1 MASFLKR
8 LLDWLQGRKPEKI
21 RYNLWD
27 SAQQVAPAPQTTTP
41 AQSPTSTESNLP
53 LGARFRPAAS
63 EFTMTFGQVQEMERL
78 LETIP
83 PLPHGAIQV
92 LRELDSP
99 EASAASVAKAIA
111 CEPVMAATVVRL
123 SNSTAMGLRREI
135 TSVTEAVSYLGFSTT
150 KSLFLK
156 FNVESLFPRTASGRG
171 YDRGK
176 LWLHAMTVAQ
186 VAEEVA
192 RRAGR
197 TDANLALTGGLLHD
211 VGKLVLNS
219 KFEEVVEHLWAPDQD
234 PAVGMLDRERKLFG
248 ADHSIIG
255 AALAIEWKLPDDL
268 VQIIRLHHAIESP
281 TANLKPDVRR
291 ALLAVYVANQLV
303 KFRHAYCEQME
314 IDPSA
319 DAAIQELGLPAWPEL
334 QADPRI
340 VAIID
345 RALMLSGNPA
355 QSIPVAA

>member
-1 MASFLKR
+1 MASFLKKIR
-8 LLDWLQGRKPEKI
+8 DWFAGRKPEQI
-21 RYNLWD
+21 CYNRWD
-27 SAQQVAPAPQTTTP
+27 QPDPTAATPNSPTEPAPP
-41 AQSPTSTESNLP
+41 PPEKLP
-53 LGARFRPAAS
+53 LGARFRPAVA
-63 EFTMTFGQVQEMERL
+63 EFTMTVGQMQEMDRL

-83 PLPHGAIQV
+83 PLPQGAIQV

-99 EASAASVAKAIA
+99 DASAASVAKAIA

-135 TSVTEAVSYLGFSTT
+135 NSVADAVAYLGFSTT

-156 FNVESLFPRTASGRG
+156 FNVESLFPKTSTGRG
-171 YDRGK
+171 YDRSK

-197 TDANLALTGGLLHD
+197 TDPNLALTAGLLHD

-219 KFEEVVEHLWAPDQD
+219 KFENSVEKLWAPDAD
-234 PAVGMLDRERKLFG
+234 ATVGLLDRERNLFG

-255 AALAIEWKLPDDL
+255 AMLAIDWKLPDDL
-268 VQIIRLHHAIESP
+268 VQIIRLHHSIQSP
-281 TANLKPDVRR
+281 SVKLKPDVRR

-303 KFRHAYCEQME
+303 KFRHVYCDQME
-314 IDPSA
+314 IDPA
-319 DAAIQELGLPAWPEL
+319 PDAAAQELGLPGWPEL
-334 QADPRI
+334 MIDSRI
-340 VAIID
+340 VSIID
-345 RALMLSGNPA
+345 RALMLNGGAASST
-355 QSIPVAA
+355 SIAA